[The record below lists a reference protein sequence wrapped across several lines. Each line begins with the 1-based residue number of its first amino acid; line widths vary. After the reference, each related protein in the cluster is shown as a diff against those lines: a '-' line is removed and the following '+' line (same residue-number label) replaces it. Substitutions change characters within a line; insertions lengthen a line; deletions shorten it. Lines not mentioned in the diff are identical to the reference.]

1 MQYSRYYRFLLII
14 LGFGLGFLML
24 NSMVSKLIIHGLAV
38 LSLLHVFFS
47 KNKQN
52 EALLW
57 AGIFVS
63 LEVAARMTGGF
74 FFWEFGKYF
83 NILLLTFGLLISENQ
98 RVYPV
103 IFILIIL
110 FLLIGIA
117 FSDIPPGES
126 IRKVVAFNLSGPLQ
140 LCIASIYTFKRKLS
154 MDELLEFMF
163 YWLVALFPIL
173 SILYFRTP
181 SITEIVFG
189 GSSNFE
195 TSGGFGPNQVSTMLG
210 YGVFI
215 LTSLIILKRRITGFR
230 VIDYLLLAYFIYRA
244 LLTFSRGGV
253 IAATIAIIIFL
264 LFHLSTNPNRIL
276 NIGRYIIIGSVFI
289 SGIYV
294 FTSDITGGMLD
305 NRYTNKNARGIEKED
320 ITSGRSKIFSTQL
333 ESWFTNPF
341 FGIGVGSGKYKRM
354 EMEEG
359 LTAASHNEVSRLL
372 EEHGLIGFVILITLI
387 LVSLKSIGIQNF
399 SNWGILLSFLSLWFL
414 TINHSAMRTAF
425 PGFMYA
431 LSLLT
436 LINSNEHTVSRE

>member
-1 MQYSRYYRFLLII
+1 MQYSSYYRFLLII

-24 NSMVSKLIIHGLAV
+24 SPLVSKLIIHGLAIT
-38 LSLLHVFFS
+38 SLLHVFVS
-47 KNKQN
+47 RNQQN

-126 IRKVVAFNLSGPLQ
+126 IRKAVAFNLSGPLQ
-140 LCIASIYTFKRKLS
+140 LCVASIYTYKRKLS
-154 MDELLEFMF
+154 ANELLGFLFFWMI
-163 YWLVALFPIL
+163 ALIPIL

-181 SITEIVFG
+181 SITEIIFG

-210 YGVFI
+210 FGIFI
-215 LTSLIILKRRITGFR
+215 MTLMLVQKKKISGFR
-230 VIDYLLLAYFIYRA
+230 VIDYLLLAYFTYRA

-253 IAATIAIIIFL
+253 IAAALTIFVL
-264 LFHLSTNPNRIL
+264 LIFHLATNPNRIL

-289 SGIYV
+289 SGVYIY
-294 FTSDITGGMLD
+294 TSDITGGMLD
-305 NRYTNKNARGIEKED
+305 NRYTNKNASGIEKED
-320 ITSGRSKIFSTQL
+320 ITSGRGEIFSTQL

-341 FGIGVGSGKYKRM
+341 FGIGVGSGKYKRI
-354 EMEEG
+354 EMEVG
-359 LTAASHNEVSRLL
+359 LAAVSHNEASRLL

-387 LVSLKSIGIQNF
+387 LVSLKSIGVQNF